1 MVLCQE
7 KVQIKCNQFSLCLA
21 KLNLLFLSHYLLDFS
36 DILPH
41 IGLGINTRNGCEYV
55 LYCQMFLLQLLFAIN
70 WSRLFKEILLLMLL
84 YGGAFFEKRGN
95 KTVKEQQVER
105 QGIFLTN
112 YVMIKE

>member
-1 MVLCQE
+1 MLTEKSTYILTVYSFTPIIKE
-7 KVQIKCNQFSLCLA
+7 KV
-21 KLNLLFLSHYLLDFS
+21 
-36 DILPH
+36 
-41 IGLGINTRNGCEYV
+41 
-55 LYCQMFLLQLLFAIN
+55 LQLLFAIN

-112 YVMIKE
+112 YVMIKDRLATRALA